1 MPPSIFFLSLHP
13 PFFCVWVPA
22 RPLHLSLKLILLFC
36 VFWQATIAERA
47 NVFRHQ
53 CELAETMK
61 LKEINLYVLVAPFLL
76 ITLFY
81 LWFRWYHVKSSRTLQ
96 DTEPWLFS
104 WFLLLYSDR
113 SLVVMTWLHATW
125 IKFVNTSVI
134 QQRST
139 VESVWLGSMLISISH
154 HISIGNKAEFRLCD
168 KDSAF

>member
-1 MPPSIFFLSLHP
+1 MNFQAHQLLMNFEEPLKDYVRAVQSIKVSLACLLPSFSYLFTLL
-13 PFFCVWVPA
+13 FFCVWVPA

-113 SLVVMTWLHATW
+113 SLVVMT
-125 IKFVNTSVI
+125 
-134 QQRST
+134 
-139 VESVWLGSMLISISH
+139 
-154 HISIGNKAEFRLCD
+154 
-168 KDSAF
+168 